1 MFQQTLYSV
10 AESGGVVE
18 VCVNLSGNL
27 ERNVTITL
35 STSDGS
41 AVGKLSRYYCTFHS
55 TSPCQYINI
64 SLALLQTICIADMLA
79 LVSSPER
86 HPMYTFAMQHK
97 LMITHHESALYTV
110 FFTHISIIRFQRQFY

>member
-1 MFQQTLYSV
+1 MFQQTVYSV

-41 AVGKLSRYYCTFHS
+41 AVGNLTLLLYCTFHS
-55 TSPCQYINI
+55 VSLCQYINI
-64 SLALLQTICIADMLA
+64 ISLALLLTICIADMLT
-79 LVSSPER
+79 LVSSPGR
-86 HPMYTFAMQHK
+86 HPMYASAM
-97 LMITHHESALYTV
+97 
-110 FFTHISIIRFQRQFY
+110 